1 MEPKKNPKIDP
12 GRNSSLY
19 FSLGLICAL
28 SVSYAILQ
36 TAILE
41 KPRVA
46 DASPAEEEFVFV
58 QQDFDKKIKI
68 LPTEVKKTQILT
80 DKIKVVKVPP
90 VDAPDKPI
98 LDEPLEPGTNDGTED
113 PGPLKAKDIPTIIA
127 PPDEPEVSSW
137 IGIEE
142 VPIFPGC
149 EKLSKDQHRKCFEAK
164 LRAHIEKHQR
174 FPQQAF
180 ETGLSGSVKAQ
191 FIIDETG
198 QVVIVAM
205 RGTHPMF
212 EKEVQRVLNLLPKMT
227 AGKQGLKA
235 VKVSYA
241 LPFSFKVQN

>member
-1 MEPKKNPKIDP
+1 MEPKKNPKIDA

-41 KPRVA
+41 KPVLA
-46 DASPAEEEFVFV
+46 DASPPEEAFVFV
-58 QQDFDKKIKI
+58 QQDFEKKIKI
-68 LPTEVKKTQILT
+68 IPNEVKKTQILT
-80 DKIKVVKVPP
+80 YKIRVVKTPLVDSPDTPIVQEP
-90 VDAPDKPI
+90 V
-98 LDEPLEPGTNDGTED
+98 EPGTDDG
-113 PGPLKAKDIPTIIA
+113 AKEPAPISARDIPTIIT
-127 PPDEPEVSSW
+127 PPDEPKVETW
-137 IGIEE
+137 IGIEN

-149 EKLSKDQHRKCFEAK
+149 ERLSKDQHRKCFEAK

-174 FPQQAF
+174 FPEQAI

-198 QVVIVAM
+198 QVVIAAM